1 MTKETNDLNKQ
12 YFETKKKH
20 KEGQKK
26 LTRKDYVRNIILT
39 ILLLFISKSLL
50 KKCHDRIDRNDKIK
64 EIKTE

>member
-12 YFETKKKH
+12 YFETKNKH

-50 KKCHDRIDRNDKIK
+50 KKMS
-64 EIKTE
+64 